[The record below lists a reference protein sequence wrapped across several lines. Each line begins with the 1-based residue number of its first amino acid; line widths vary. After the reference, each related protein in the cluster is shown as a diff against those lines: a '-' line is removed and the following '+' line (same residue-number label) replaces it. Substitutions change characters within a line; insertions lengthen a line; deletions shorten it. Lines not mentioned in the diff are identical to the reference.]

1 VYVRVPGP
9 SSFGLLVNGTRR
21 RENVLISLLK
31 RWALTSSV
39 RPQTNQAHGY
49 KKGTPEKSI
58 PWIFWVVV
66 ISLIKKDG
74 QLVTRYH
81 NFATAQLFLRP
92 RNIREVTKWCDNTYS
107 ALFQSRSA
115 GHSKAPVRSWWNPRS
130 VFTLRT
136 SGGFNCCPWGA
147 IQSRTAPF
155 KLLVSSDLAPEAP
168 FWIYT
173 YCSNLKAPLQR

>member
-1 VYVRVPGP
+1 
-9 SSFGLLVNGTRR
+9 
-21 RENVLISLLK
+21 
-31 RWALTSSV
+31 
-39 RPQTNQAHGY
+39 
-49 KKGTPEKSI
+49 
-58 PWIFWVVV
+58 
-66 ISLIKKDG
+66 LIKKDG

-92 RNIREVTKWCDNTYS
+92 RNIRVGTKWYDNTYS

-115 GHSKAPVRSWWNPRS
+115 GHSKAPVRSWWNPWS

-136 SGGFNCCPWGA
+136 SGEFNCCPGGA

-173 YCSNLKAPLQR
+173 YGSNLKVPLHVKTKEAHQLSDTSDFLVGAFNHMILKARYHAYKKIERSVFSSLPANAW